1 MINILTVL
9 TWFTSKKA
17 YLANYADNE
26 SAKRAAMRLW
36 NSIDSIDWI
45 PFVLMIVLTVLHC
58 WGYFFPYSNK
68 PGRHYHPKYWVGF
81 GLCNL
86 ILVFLMT
93 FIVCYVFVPNPG
105 FDIWL
110 LVKVAFANML
120 IALILYY
127 IISTIINRN
136 GKSNAYPWYIIKN
149 KRL

>member
-26 SAKRAAMRLW
+26 SAKKAATRLW
-36 NSIDSIDWI
+36 NSIDGGDWI
-45 PFVLMIVLTVLHC
+45 PFVIMIVLTVLYC
-58 WGYFFPYSNK
+58 WGYFFPYNNI
-68 PGRHYHPKYWVGF
+68 PGRHYRPVHWFGF
-81 GLCNL
+81 GLCNFVS
-86 ILVFLMT
+86 VFLIT
-93 FIVCYVFVPNPG
+93 FIVCYMLVPNPG

-110 LVKVAFANML
+110 LVKVAFVNTL

-127 IISTIINRN
+127 IISTIINRS

>member
-26 SAKRAAMRLW
+26 SAKKAATRLW
-36 NSIDSIDWI
+36 NSIDSSEWI
-45 PFVLMIVLTVLHC
+45 LFIIMIVLTVLYS
-58 WGYFFPYSNK
+58 WGYFFPYNNK
-68 PGRHYHPKYWVGF
+68 PGRHYRPGYWLGF
-81 GLCNL
+81 GMCNL
-86 ILVFLMT
+86 ISVFLIT
-93 FIVCYVFVPNPG
+93 FIVCYIFVPNPG

-110 LVKVAFANML
+110 LVKVASANTL

-136 GKSNAYPWYIIKN
+136 GKSNAYPWYIFKN
-149 KRL
+149 VRI

>member
-36 NSIDSIDWI
+36 NSIDSIVWI

-58 WGYFFPYSNK
+58 WGYFFPYNNK